1 MNKSRNGNT
10 QLQDAWLLQKTI
22 IIAADDGLQTNE
34 DLTLPDEPEMMNSA
48 FYGLSAKLKQLELE
62 CRRAQKQTRFF
73 RNALVQL
80 VYSILKEMNSD
91 ELQNFFQWINVS
103 EGTDY
108 HDIDVLIKDI
118 RADEGNAIL
127 LRTVMYLKS
136 YEGPGTK

>member
-91 ELQNFFQWINVS
+91 ELQNFFQWINVT

-108 HDIDVLIKDI
+108 HDINVLIRDI
-118 RADEGNAIL
+118 RTDEGNAIL
-127 LRTVMYLKS
+127 LRAVMYLKS
-136 YEGPGTK
+136 SEGPDTK

>member
-1 MNKSRNGNT
+1 MNKSKNRNA
-10 QLQDAWLLQKTI
+10 QVQDSWLMQKTI
-22 IIAADDGLQTNE
+22 IVAADDGLPADE
-34 DLTLPDEPEMMNSA
+34 DLTLYDESEVLNSA

-62 CRRAQKQTRFF
+62 YRREQKQSRFF

-80 VYSILKEMNSD
+80 VYSMLKEMNPD